1 MKVTLSFEPNEAEEL
16 QKALY
21 KNHIINRDL
30 VTAHVAN
37 TIKFNLN
44 LIGCITTM
52 IGYDRQR
59 PFDEFKD
66 FKKGLHNNEFEII
79 VDKPIFTGEQINE

>member
-21 KNHIINRDL
+21 KNHIINRD
-30 VTAHVAN
+30 TFSAHVSN

-44 LIGCITTM
+44 FIGCITTM
-52 IGYDRQR
+52 IGYDKQR

-66 FKKGLHNNEFEII
+66 SKKGLRNNEFEII
-79 VDKPIFTGEQINE
+79 VDKPIFIGDDEVI